1 MTALKWFK
9 SRKGQQTLI
18 ILAFMIIPLA
28 LLFIFTYL
36 PFGEMV
42 KFSFYKMKYTTP
54 VDKRVFVGLKN
65 YAEVFRNKDIFA
77 SLKLSLYYM
86 AGSIVQLA
94 LALYLATI
102 LSFKTKGGNFFKGLM
117 FFPYLISGIA
127 IYFEGKG
134 FITKWDGAE
143 DSDIE
148 PIKGGL
154 SDSMKRAAY
163 QWGIGRVLY
172 SLDTVWVDIERRG
185 RSYIIKASERKKLD
199 DAYLNALKK
208 LGLEPAAASGIQSL
222 LMPKTAPEQKAAGN
236 QKLAST
242 PAQDQ
247 RSGGTAQQSAEPQN
261 RSAQQKP
268 QAGPKKQE
276 HASEPTG
283 KTVSFRNTA
292 QAMPEE
298 DIYTVLAAKVQGGM
312 SGSNTLVNLETPEKK
327 QTYAYVRGGRPELTP
342 GTQLSHVKLTTRKQ
356 DTVVFCVLESYEV
369 YQRGQQAA

>member
-1 MTALKWFK
+1 MTEKDA
-9 SRKGQQTLI
+9 
-18 ILAFMIIPLA
+18 
-28 LLFIFTYL
+28 
-36 PFGEMV
+36 
-42 KFSFYKMKYTTP
+42 
-54 VDKRVFVGLKN
+54 
-65 YAEVFRNKDIFA
+65 RNMQA
-77 SLKLSLYYM
+77 
-86 AGSIVQLA
+86 A
-94 LALYLATI
+94 LAKPFAPEDLEWRLQNTI
-102 LSFKTKGGNFFKGLM
+102 EESMRGM
-117 FFPYLISGIA
+117 AVPYVTNRAIQNRLDEVCGPENWYNEFRPWHSAGKKDSQLCGIA

-222 LMPKTAPEQKAAGN
+222 LTPKTALDQKAADD
-236 QKLAST
+236 QKPTSE
-242 PAQDQ
+242 PVQDQ
-247 RSGGTAQQSAEPQN
+247 RRGGTAQQSAKPQE
-261 RSAQQKP
+261 RSAPQKP
-268 QAGPKKQE
+268 QAGPEKQE
-276 HASEPTG
+276 NTAESNG
-283 KTVSFRNTA
+283 KTVPFRNAA
-292 QAMPEE
+292 QAAPEE
-298 DIYTVLAAKVQGGM
+298 DIYTVLASKVQGGM

-327 QTYAYVRGGRPELTP
+327 QTYAYVRGVRPELTP
-342 GTQLSHVKLTTRKQ
+342 GTQLSHVKLMTRKQ

-369 YQRGQQAA
+369 YQQGQQAA

>member
-1 MTALKWFK
+1 MSEQKSRTMLTALAK
-9 SRKGQQTLI
+9 
-18 ILAFMIIPLA
+18 
-28 LLFIFTYL
+28 
-36 PFGEMV
+36 PFAPEDLEWRLQ
-42 KFSFYKMKYTTP
+42 YTNEEKMCGMAVPYVTNRAIQNRL
-54 VDKRVFVGLKN
+54 D
-65 YAEVFRNKDIFA
+65 EVCGPENWYNEFRPWHSAGKKD
-77 SLKLSLYYM
+77 S
-86 AGSIVQLA
+86 QLC
-94 LALYLATI
+94 
-102 LSFKTKGGNFFKGLM
+102 
-117 FFPYLISGIA
+117 GIA

-172 SLDTVWVDIERRG
+172 SLDTVWFDIERRG
-185 RSYIIKASERKKLD
+185 RSYVIKGNERKKLD

-208 LGLEPAAASGIQSL
+208 LGLEPAKACGIQSL
-222 LMPKTAPEQKAAGN
+222 LTPKTAPEQKTADD
-236 QKLAST
+236 QKPTSA
-242 PAQDQ
+242 PVQDQ
-247 RSGGTAQQSAEPQN
+247 RRSSTAQQSAKPQD

-268 QAGPKKQE
+268 QASPEKQE
-276 HASEPTG
+276 KTAEFTG
-283 KTVSFRNTA
+283 KTVPFRNAA
-292 QAMPEE
+292 QAAPEE

-327 QTYAYVRGGRPELTP
+327 QTYAYVRGVRPELTP

-369 YQRGQQAA
+369 YQQGRQAA

>member
-1 MTALKWFK
+1 MRGMAVPYVTNRAIQNRLDEVCGPENWYNEFK
-9 SRKGQQTLI
+9 PWHSNGK
-18 ILAFMIIPLA
+18 
-28 LLFIFTYL
+28 
-36 PFGEMV
+36 
-42 KFSFYKMKYTTP
+42 
-54 VDKRVFVGLKN
+54 
-65 YAEVFRNKDIFA
+65 KDA
-77 SLKLSLYYM
+77 
-86 AGSIVQLA
+86 QLC
-94 LALYLATI
+94 
-102 LSFKTKGGNFFKGLM
+102 
-117 FFPYLISGIA
+117 GIA

-185 RSYIIKASERKKLD
+185 RSYVIKASERKKLD

-222 LMPKTAPEQKAAGN
+222 LTPKTAPEQKTAGG
-236 QKLAST
+236 QKPTST
-242 PAQDQ
+242 PVQNQ
-247 RSGGTAQQSAEPQN
+247 RSGGTTQQSAEPQD

-268 QAGPKKQE
+268 QADSKKQE
-276 HASEPTG
+276 HTAESAG
-283 KTVSFRNTA
+283 KTVPFRNAA

-298 DIYTVLAAKVQGGM
+298 NIYTVLASKIQGGM

-327 QTYAYVRGGRPELTP
+327 QTYAYVRGARPELTP

-356 DTVVFCVLESYEV
+356 DTVVFYVLESYEV
-369 YQRGQQAA
+369 YQPGQQAA

>member
-1 MTALKWFK
+1 MTEKDT
-9 SRKGQQTLI
+9 R
-18 ILAFMIIPLA
+18 
-28 LLFIFTYL
+28 
-36 PFGEMV
+36 EMQ
-42 KFSFYKMKYTTP
+42 
-54 VDKRVFVGLKN
+54 
-65 YAEVFRNKDIFA
+65 A
-77 SLKLSLYYM
+77 
-86 AGSIVQLA
+86 A
-94 LALYLATI
+94 LAKPFAPEDLEWRLQNTI
-102 LSFKTKGGNFFKGLM
+102 EETMRGMAVPYVTNRAIQNRLDEVCGPENWYNEFKPWHSNGKKDSQLC
-117 FFPYLISGIA
+117 GIA

-185 RSYIIKASERKKLD
+185 RSYVIKASERKKLD

-222 LMPKTAPEQKAAGN
+222 LTPKTAPEQKTAGG
-236 QKLAST
+236 QKPTST
-242 PAQDQ
+242 PVQDQ
-247 RSGGTAQQSAEPQN
+247 RSGGTTQQSAEPQD

-268 QAGPKKQE
+268 QADSKKQE
-276 HASEPTG
+276 HTAESAG
-283 KTVSFRNTA
+283 KTVPFRNAA

-298 DIYTVLAAKVQGGM
+298 NIYTVLASKIQGGM

-327 QTYAYVRGGRPELTP
+327 QTYAYVRGARPELTP

-356 DTVVFCVLESYEV
+356 DTVVFYVLESYEV
-369 YQRGQQAA
+369 YQPGQQAA